1 MLQISLH
8 RWETTNIIHLRSFLG
23 SSETKRICQTKRV
36 ITTSEKI
43 LLRRMIDW
51 EWMQL
56 LLLSSLFAMQDR
68 RWAYDN
74 QLVWRMGIWQ
84 WDSFKVGRQIKEE
97 TNKQY
102 VMQISF
108 QTVMWWERMV
118 SLIGARKQIDLI
130 ALQHNTYWIL
140 NMPTSIW
147 LALKQDIT
155 RRKDKPSNNTLHRN

>member
-1 MLQISLH
+1 MDDDHYHSL
-8 RWETTNIIHLRSFLG
+8 S
-23 SSETKRICQTKRV
+23 C
-36 ITTSEKI
+36 
-43 LLRRMIDW
+43 LLRLLRNKCNMSNKK
-51 EWMQL
+51 EWSQQMKRFSSDGWL
-56 LLLSSLFAMQDR
+56 IESECSCWYLLSLLFVVQDR